1 MKSHSRWE
9 CSSDFWLVL
18 LAMFLISGV
27 SLSEFG
33 LVNYRKDIV
42 GVCLSDPK
50 LVIDLESSLR
60 GMFFQFDISE
70 ILGVYEDVGYVFL
83 GVYPSLCQCKQNEG
97 ILRVWEFQHIFCNMD
112 KYSPAS
118 METWVL
124 EEEGEHLT

>member
-1 MKSHSRWE
+1 M
-9 CSSDFWLVL
+9 

-27 SLSEFG
+27 CLSEFG

-83 GVYPSLCQCKQNEG
+83 GVCLSLCPRSPIN
-97 ILRVWEFQHIFCNMD
+97 INIF
-112 KYSPAS
+112 S
-118 METWVL
+118 
-124 EEEGEHLT
+124 

>member
-1 MKSHSRWE
+1 
-9 CSSDFWLVL
+9 
-18 LAMFLISGV
+18 MFLISGV
-27 SLSEFG
+27 CLSEFG

-83 GVYPSLCQCKQNEG
+83 GVYSSLCP
-97 ILRVWEFQHIFCNMD
+97 H
-112 KYSPAS
+112 
-118 METWVL
+118 
-124 EEEGEHLT
+124 

>member
-9 CSSDFWLVL
+9 CSSDFCLVL

-27 SLSEFG
+27 CLSEFG

-50 LVIDLESSLR
+50 LVIDLVSSIR
-60 GMFFQFDISE
+60 GILFQFDISE

-83 GVYPSLCQCKQNEG
+83 GVCPSLC
-97 ILRVWEFQHIFCNMD
+97 
-112 KYSPAS
+112 PP
-118 METWVL
+118 
-124 EEEGEHLT
+124 